1 MVNAITLYSVMQLNL
16 IPEGKH
22 AAPEGTSPIVQFFI
36 NVKALAE
43 KNDQQA
49 VVLVGMLFTL
59 IIWVISIL
67 SLAISVVLYIIF
79 LWHHIPSEDGS
90 LKRYCRR
97 KINTR
102 LERIV
107 KRKVNKALAKGVV
120 LQDRNPTKPAIAGED
135 AKSRPLVPTLPSVED
150 IDRKPP
156 LSRQTTQSTLPPYSS
171 RPGTTTPM
179 EKPGMLRQPTLPNL
193 EDDGPMLTKTT
204 TQSSAYADS
213 APLMGNAETMGY
225 SPLDR
230 QASPAPPYGRPY
242 SPASRPPPAQNRA
255 TPGPMP
261 MDGPGRRTPGPGYP
275 APDQGYPR
283 PPPSMGRRT
292 PAGPPGGAPPP
303 SRTYT
308 PAGNPPRSLTQNDP
322 APSYRSYTP
331 VNNNNGPPQLRQQGN
346 GGYDTDVSGGNGAP
360 SYRSYTPANNEPPRQ
375 QGNGGYVA
383 FNPSMSNGEARVQS
397 PTSPTYRNFARPST
411 TSPVNEGGY
420 RAMPAN
426 YARPSTTTPSMEQGR
441 RGQPNGPSP
450 PPAHYDPYSY
460 GRAM

>member
-1 MVNAITLYSVMQLNL
+1 MQLDL

-59 IIWVISIL
+59 VIWVISIL
-67 SLAISVVLYIIF
+67 SLALSVVLYIIF
-79 LWHHIPSEDGS
+79 LWHHIPSQDGT

-120 LQDRNPTKPAIAGED
+120 LQDRNPTKPAIAGEEP
-135 AKSRPLVPTLPSVED
+135 KPRPLVPTLPSIGD
-150 IDRKPP
+150 IDNKPP
-156 LSRQTTQSTLPPYSS
+156 LSRQATQSTLPPYSS
-171 RPGTTTPM
+171 RTATPI

-213 APLMGNAETMGY
+213 APLVGNAETMGY

-230 QASPAPPYGRPY
+230 QGSPAPPYNRPY
-242 SPASRPPPAQNRA
+242 SPATRPPAQNRA

-261 MDGPGRRTPGPGYP
+261 MEGLSRRTPGPGYA

-283 PPPSMGRRT
+283 PPPSSMGRRT
-292 PAGPPGGAPPP
+292 PAAPPGGAPP
-303 SRTYT
+303 SRAYT
-308 PAGNPPRSLTQNDP
+308 PAGSPPSRSLTQNDSDVP
-322 APSYRSYTP
+322 GGSASYH
-331 VNNNNGPPQLRQQGN
+331 
-346 GGYDTDVSGGNGAP
+346 
-360 SYRSYTPANNEPPRQ
+360 SYTPASNGPPPRQ
-375 QGNGGYVA
+375 RGNGGYVA
-383 FNPSMSNGEARVQS
+383 YNPGMGNGDARAQS
-397 PTSPTYRNFARPST
+397 RTSPTYRNFARPS
-411 TSPVNEGGY
+411 SANEGGY

-426 YARPSTTTPSMEQGR
+426 YRPSTSTPQ
-441 RGQPNGPSP
+441 NGPP
-450 PPAHYDPYSY
+450 GHYDYDSYSY
-460 GRAM
+460 GRAV